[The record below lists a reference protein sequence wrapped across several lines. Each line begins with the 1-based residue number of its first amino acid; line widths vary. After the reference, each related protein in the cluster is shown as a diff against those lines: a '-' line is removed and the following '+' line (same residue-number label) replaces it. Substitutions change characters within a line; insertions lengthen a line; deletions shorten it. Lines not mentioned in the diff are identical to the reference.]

1 MNITESLSC
10 VSSIED
16 PHKSYKGFKFIFA
29 INLINKPGEN
39 TWSVPNRRFMLNS
52 LQGKKLMGQYITSN
66 WYSKQYDKGQSLR
79 FAILMVQNDCAIAK
93 VEKDLNSLGNPFPTI
108 FDIPPYVKK
117 FSFFDMTPIL
127 LDTCINCSFY
137 SGDFTFTMRAIN
149 CKWDLLRLNIY
160 KNSQDTCTISHPEF
174 EIFKPF

>member
-1 MNITESLSC
+1 MNNTQSFTC
-10 VSSIED
+10 DSSNED
-16 PHKSYKGFKFIFA
+16 PYKSYKGFKFIFA
-29 INLINKPGEN
+29 INLISKPGEN
-39 TWSVPNRRFMLNS
+39 IWSVPNRRFMLNS
-52 LQGKKLMGQYITSN
+52 LQSQKLMGQYITSN
-66 WYSKQYDKGQSLR
+66 WYSKSYNKGQSLR

-93 VEKDLNSLGNPFPTI
+93 VEKDLNSLGNPFPTL

-117 FSFFDMTPIL
+117 CSFFDMTPLL
-127 LDTCINCSFY
+127 LDNCINCSFY

>member
-1 MNITESLSC
+1 MNNTQSFTC
-10 VSSIED
+10 DSSNED
-16 PHKSYKGFKFIFA
+16 PYKSYKGFKFIFA
-29 INLINKPGEN
+29 INLISKPGEN
-39 TWSVPNRRFMLNS
+39 IWSVPNRRFMLNS
-52 LQGKKLMGQYITSN
+52 LQSQKLMGQYITSN
-66 WYSKQYDKGQSLR
+66 WYSKSYNKGQSLR

-127 LDTCINCSFY
+127 LDACINCSFY